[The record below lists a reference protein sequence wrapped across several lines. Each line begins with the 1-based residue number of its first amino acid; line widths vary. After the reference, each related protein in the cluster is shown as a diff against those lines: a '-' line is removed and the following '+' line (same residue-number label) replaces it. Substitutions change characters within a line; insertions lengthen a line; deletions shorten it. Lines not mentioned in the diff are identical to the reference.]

1 MERGRERGLMR
12 ASARAATLSN
22 NGVRWLKYNCTRHDY
37 SSRYYEPGSWELR
50 STTSNFSD
58 SKSGY
63 SDASFNYS
71 TGDWTLSGSRT
82 IRAASGGGTVYIDS
96 GDAATPFKFTIS
108 SYGEWKVYLMSAATG
123 HTSYWSIYTKG
134 TYVGAIYADEGIYP
148 DAEANYVY
156 VTTFTDSGVTYT
168 VMRNGYTYYCYCK
181 G

>member
-22 NGVRWLKYNCTRHDY
+22 NGVRWLKYNCTAT
-37 SSRYYEPGSWELR
+37 RYTDVWYTEDAWEIVTTYTATSITGAR
-50 STTSNFSD
+50 SYNFNSNTGNFSD
-58 SKSGY
+58 SG
-63 SDASFNYS
+63 
-71 TGDWTLSGSRT
+71 GSVT
-82 IRAASGGGTVYIDS
+82 FTTSNTGTVYSAS
-96 GDAATPFKFTIS
+96 GDSVSYERIVASGVVGVYSKGSTRHSS
-108 SYGEWKVYLMSAATG
+108 SYTEYA
-123 HTSYWSIYTKG
+123 KG

-168 VMRNGYTYYCYCK
+168 VMRNGSTYYCYCK

>member
-22 NGVRWLKYNCTRHDY
+22 NGVRWLKYNCTRESY
-37 SSRYYEPGSWELR
+37 SENYY
-50 STTSNFSD
+50 T
-58 SKSGY
+58 
-63 SDASFNYS
+63 A
-71 TGDWTLSGSRT
+71 GDWIFESNGYAATMNGSSSYSFDSSSGTFTCYGTKNISEN
-82 IRAASGGGTVYIDS
+82 AGGGTIYILDDPMQVS
-96 GDAATPFKFTIS
+96 RVVMDNA
-108 SYGEWKVYLMSAATG
+108 GEWTRHTESAQG
-123 HTSYWSIYTKG
+123 PYTRTYTDYYKG

-168 VMRNGYTYYCYCK
+168 VMRNGSTYYCYCK